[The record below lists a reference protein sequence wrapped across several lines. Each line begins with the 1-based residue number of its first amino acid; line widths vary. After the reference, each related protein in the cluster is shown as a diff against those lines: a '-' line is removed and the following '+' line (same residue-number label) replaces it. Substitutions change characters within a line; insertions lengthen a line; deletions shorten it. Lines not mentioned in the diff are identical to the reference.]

1 MEKYVSTKPSIQ
13 SHPVSKRSTKR
24 GAGTTRR
31 RAGSKTR
38 KHVEKSQ
45 TSGGEQ
51 AVTADLQ
58 PQTRDRRVPYTFGQS
73 ISRKPK
79 SSGLPERGEF
89 AHEAGEGGE
98 RRGTGAHA
106 HTVLAIKRPAI
117 KVTTLRKTD
126 PIPYPNTQIE
136 TVAYIAEVDLTGSS
150 TNPLRRLVFI
160 AKVIVI
166 ILFSLLLAYI
176 LLPHAVL

>member
-24 GAGTTRR
+24 RTGTTRR

-51 AVTADLQ
+51 TVAADLQ
-58 PQTRDRRVPYTFGQS
+58 PQTRDRRVPYTFGRS

-98 RRGTGAHA
+98 SRGTGAHA
-106 HTVLAIKRPAI
+106 HTVLVIKRPTL
-117 KVTTLRKTD
+117 KVTTLGKAD
-126 PIPYPNTQIE
+126 PSSFARFDIEVIRNTGKSISE
-136 TVAYIAEVDLTGSS
+136 KSS
-150 TNPLRRLVFI
+150 TNPLRRLAFI
-160 AKVIVI
+160 AKVVVI